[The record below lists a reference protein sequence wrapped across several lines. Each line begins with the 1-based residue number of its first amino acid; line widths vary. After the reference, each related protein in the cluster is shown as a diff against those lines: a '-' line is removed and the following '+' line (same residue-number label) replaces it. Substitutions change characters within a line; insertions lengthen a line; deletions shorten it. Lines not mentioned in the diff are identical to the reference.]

1 MYLIFNRDD
10 ANPSIAEL
18 SSYHYV
24 PTEWICALFVSL
36 FGLSTLVHVGQA
48 FYFRLWFLL
57 PTAGI
62 AGILEIIGWSARLW
76 SSKNPL
82 NDQPF
87 LIQISTTIIAPTPLV
102 AANFILLGR
111 IISRL
116 GPRYSRLSARWYT
129 GIFLTCDIVAL
140 IVQAAGGGIASGSEP
155 DLGGNIML
163 GGIVFQLV
171 AIICYVALAAEFL
184 FRYINDRPI
193 GRRNN
198 HFDSRVPTT
207 QRMKLM
213 LAGMTLMTIFIFI
226 RSIYR
231 TIELSDGWSGTVI
244 STQWLFNVFDG
255 AMIVLAFY
263 TLNVLHPGI
272 LLVPEEKTLEISS
285 NGSVSPLANGMK
297 A

>member
-1 MYLIFNRDD
+1 
-10 ANPSIAEL
+10 
-18 SSYHYV
+18 SSYHYA

-36 FGLSTLVHVGQA
+36 FGLSTLVHVVQA

-62 AGILEIIGWSARLW
+62 AGILEVIGWSARLW

-87 LIQISTTIIAPTPLV
+87 LMQISTTIIAPTPLV

-116 GPRYSRLSARWYT
+116 GPRYSRLSARWCE
-129 GIFLTCDIVAL
+129 FDIVAL
-140 IVQAAGGGIASGSEP
+140 FVQAAGGGIASVSEP

-163 GGIVFQLV
+163 GGIIFQLV
-171 AIICYVALAAEFL
+171 AIICYATLASEFL
-184 FRYINDRPI
+184 FRYIKDRPI
-193 GRRNN
+193 GRRDT
-198 HFDSRVPTT
+198 DSRVPTT

-213 LAGMTLMTIFIFI
+213 LAGMTLMTIFIFV

-231 TIELSDGWSGTVI
+231 SIELSDGWTGAVI

-255 AMIVLAFY
+255 AMIVLALY

-272 LLVPEEKTLEISS
+272 LL
-285 NGSVSPLANGMK
+285 
-297 A
+297 